1 MNVEI
6 PENASEEE
14 LEQIQNVLA
23 QSIADSLG
31 CNPEQIKVTIDP
43 ETGVSMYTIW
53 VEDDL
58 EKTEALMSTSDFAT
72 NLNSKIAENSENL
85 PAQIREV
92 LAVKD
97 VNVNSLFQ
105 NNHNKTKQF
114 QNSNFSLS
122 KFVSNFGELQN
133 WGPNILQCKTKTAL
147 SKLIE

>member
-1 MNVEI
+1 MHVDL
-6 PENASEEE
+6 PADVTDEE
-14 LEQIQNVLA
+14 LKEIQNVLA
-23 QSIADSLG
+23 QTLADSLG
-31 CNPEQIKVTIDP
+31 CSPDQIKVTIDP

-58 EKTEALMSTSDFAT
+58 EKTEDLMSTSDFAT

-122 KFVSNFGELQN
+122 KFVSFF
-133 WGPNILQCKTKTAL
+133 
-147 SKLIE
+147 

>member
-1 MNVEI
+1 MAPKVTGPMNVEI

-53 VEDDL
+53 VEDAHAA
-58 EKTEALMSTSDFAT
+58 EEMEKQMKTEDFAE
-72 NLNSKIAENSENL
+72 NVNKALIENSEHL
-85 PAQIREV
+85 PERIRENV
-92 LAVKD
+92 AVKD

-122 KFVSNFGELQN
+122 KFVSFF
-133 WGPNILQCKTKTAL
+133 
-147 SKLIE
+147 